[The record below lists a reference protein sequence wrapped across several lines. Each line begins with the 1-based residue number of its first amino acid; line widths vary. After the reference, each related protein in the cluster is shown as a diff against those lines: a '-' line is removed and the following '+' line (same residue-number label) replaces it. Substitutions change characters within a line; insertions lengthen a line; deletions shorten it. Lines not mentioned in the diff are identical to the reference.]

1 MLEDA
6 FIANLAK
13 HFTMAQRNLGYGSP
27 GFSSVT
33 KDRDFGVGGLLRR
46 QTSKL
51 GERCRSF
58 LDPKSN
64 ARRNDPLHSQ
74 GIPYEMQ
81 NESSHNAKPTL
92 LC

>member
-64 ARRNDPLHSQ
+64 ARVPRKL
-74 GIPYEMQ
+74 I
-81 NESSHNAKPTL
+81 
-92 LC
+92 